1 MKAIVYFQYGPPEVL
16 QLAELP
22 KPVPKEN
29 EILIRVHAAEATK
42 ADCEMRAFRFVVN
55 WIWLPM
61 RLALGIRRPRKPV
74 LGGYFSGVV
83 ESTGAQVTRFKPG
96 DALFG
101 SVGMRIG
108 AYCDYICLPE
118 EATLAP
124 KPDNLSF
131 EQAAAVPLG
140 GLNALHFLRKANI
153 QAGEHVLI
161 NGAGGSIGTFAVQ
174 IAKAMGA
181 EVSAVD
187 SPVKADMLRTL
198 GVKEFIDYTKEDFTR
213 RGKQYDVIFNMVAS
227 YPYGKAIGALRPG
240 GRYLLGNPPLMS
252 MIRSLF
258 TPLFSDKNAYVA
270 FAGEKEEE
278 LLTLKRMIEAG
289 EITPVI
295 DGVFLPE
302 EAAEAHRRVEQEA
315 RLGGVVIQMKT
326 PDAHPPKQ
334 THNS

>member
-1 MKAIVYFQYGPPEVL
+1 MRAITIDRFGGPDVLVLSEVPEPPPPGPGEVVVAIHAAGVNPL
-16 QLAELP
+16 DAAVRSGRLAPLLGRDFPLIVGNDGAGTVTAIGAGVSNVGIGERVHGLFDAAPTPSRHGFATPGTYAEL
-22 KPVPKEN
+22 
-29 EILIRVHAAEATK
+29 A
-42 ADCEMRAFRFVVN
+42 
-55 WIWLPM
+55 
-61 RLALGIRRPRKPV
+61 
-74 LGGYFSGVV
+74 
-83 ESTGAQVTRFKPG
+83 VTRASTLARVPDDVDMVMAGAIPVAGLTAYQTLVRK
-96 DALFG
+96 ARIERRS
-101 SVGMRIG
+101 SVLVIG
-108 AYCDYICLPE
+108 A
-118 EATLAP
+118 
-124 KPDNLSF
+124 S
-131 EQAAAVPLG
+131 G
-140 GLNALHFLRKANI
+140 G
-153 QAGEHVLI
+153 V
-161 NGAGGSIGTFAVQ
+161 GTFAVQ